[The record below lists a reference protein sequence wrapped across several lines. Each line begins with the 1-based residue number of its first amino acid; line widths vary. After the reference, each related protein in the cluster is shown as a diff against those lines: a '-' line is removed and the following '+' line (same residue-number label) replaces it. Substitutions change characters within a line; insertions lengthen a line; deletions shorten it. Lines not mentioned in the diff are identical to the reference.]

1 MGDSNSKDRS
11 ALMDDEYE
19 WIAVSYL
26 SLMVKKAIRD
36 SGYSEKWNAKV
47 DGEHLVDE
55 RYGEYP
61 QQVMDVFV
69 PKNLDPSKLRGAFLF
84 LHGGAYVA
92 GDRREQEGI
101 AKTMAKEG
109 FLTGNME
116 YTLYNKNLKERK
128 KDYNVGM
135 VLEDIRLALAK
146 LVEIGRQRGYQ
157 IEKVALSGHSA
168 GGHVSM
174 LYGYRSR
181 TQEGFESP
189 VEIAF
194 VAPRV
199 CSVDF
204 HAKMW
209 ESEKNPKIMAWF
221 TSFLSGVPLGKRQ
234 YMNPDEEAETAIRS
248 ISSIYDVKR
257 GVPPTVAA
265 YGAKDPFVPL
275 THPELLKRTFA
286 DLGAKSVAD
295 LGDDDANAQVFD
307 LLVFPNSNHTLA
319 QDRDYAQKWLELL
332 KVYAKRYLT
341 DSSVSETNN
350 EQGRRD

>member
-1 MGDSNSKDRS
+1 MGDSDSKDRS

-26 SLMVKKAIRD
+26 SLMVKKSIRD
-36 SGYSEKWNAKV
+36 SGYSEKWNVKI
-47 DGEHLVDE
+47 DGDHLVDE

-69 PKNLDPSKLRGAFLF
+69 PKQFDPSKSRGAFLF
-84 LHGGAYVA
+84 IHGGAYVA

-101 AKTMAKEG
+101 AKAMAKEG
-109 FLTGNME
+109 YLTGNIE
-116 YTLYNKNLKERK
+116 YTLYNKSLKERK
-128 KDYNVGM
+128 KDYSVGL
-135 VLEDIRLALAK
+135 VLEDIRRALAK

-174 LYGYRSR
+174 LYGFRSR
-181 TQEGFESP
+181 TQKEFKSP

-221 TSFLSGVPLGKRQ
+221 TSFLSGVPIEKSRYL
-234 YMNPDEEAETAIRS
+234 NPDEKTEAAIRS
-248 ISSIYDVKR
+248 ISSIYDVKP

-275 THPELLKRTFA
+275 THPELLKKTFA
-286 DLGAKSVAD
+286 ELGAKSVAD
-295 LGDDDANAQVFD
+295 LDGFDASAQVFD

-319 QDRDYAQKWLELL
+319 QDRDYALKWLELL
-332 KVYAKRYLT
+332 KIYAKRYLT
-341 DSSVSETNN
+341 DSSVSATN
-350 EQGRRD
+350 EE

>member
-1 MGDSNSKDRS
+1 MGDSDSKDRS

-19 WIAVSYL
+19 WIAISYL
-26 SLMVKKAIRD
+26 SLMVKKSIRD
-36 SGYSEKWNAKV
+36 SGYSEKWNVKT

-69 PKNLDPSKLRGAFLF
+69 PKNLDLSKSRGAFLF

-109 FLTGNME
+109 YLVGNME

-128 KDYNVGM
+128 KDYNVDLL
-135 VLEDIRLALAK
+135 LEDVRLALTK
-146 LVEIGRQRGYQ
+146 LVEIGRQRGYR

-174 LYGYRSR
+174 LYGFRSR
-181 TQEGFESP
+181 TREDFKSP

-204 HAKMW
+204 HATMW
-209 ESEKNPKIMAWF
+209 GSEKNPKIMAWF
-221 TSFLSGVPLGKRQ
+221 ASFLSGVPFGKRQ
-234 YMNPDEEAETAIRS
+234 YLNPDEKTEAAIRS
-248 ISSIYDVKR
+248 ISSIYDVKP
-257 GVPPTVAA
+257 GVPPVVAA
-265 YGAKDPFVPL
+265 YGAKDPYVPT

-286 DLGAKSVAD
+286 ELGAKSVVE
-295 LGDDDANAQVFD
+295 LGDDANAQTFD

-319 QDRDYAQKWLELL
+319 QDRDYAQKWLKLL
-332 KVYAKRYLT
+332 KTYADRYLAVPS
-341 DSSVSETNN
+341 DSETNI
-350 EQGRRD
+350 E